1 MMYNIS
7 TKKEEKKP
15 FVNGF
20 TSKRTN
26 KMKREVIEKITDV
39 ENAAL
44 NDLYFM
50 AEMHGLTIH
59 QFLEHVDGRNF
70 VLRKNG
76 DDTTL
81 IRRKYYKD
89 IKSYGEY
96 SSVGFEACM

>member
-1 MMYNIS
+1 MLYNIS

-15 FVNGF
+15 IVKGF

-39 ENAAL
+39 ETSTL

-50 AEMHGLTIH
+50 SEMYGITIH
-59 QFLEHVDGRNF
+59 KFLEHVDGRNF
-70 VLRKNG
+70 IFRKNG
-76 DDTTL
+76 NDTTL
-81 IRRKYYKD
+81 IRRKYYND

-96 SSVGFEACM
+96 SSVGFTSGM